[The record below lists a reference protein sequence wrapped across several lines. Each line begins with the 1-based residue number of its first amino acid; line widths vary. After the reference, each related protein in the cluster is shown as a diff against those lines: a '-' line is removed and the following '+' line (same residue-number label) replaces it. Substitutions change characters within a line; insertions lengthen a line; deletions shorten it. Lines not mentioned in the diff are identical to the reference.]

1 VYGLS
6 LILEQKKL
14 SQEDVTMKVETPQ
27 ILWNNEADKGINAP
41 LLSIDILGSGI
52 AKSNRSEVTQTQNI
66 NKNQNEFTHVLVT
79 SGNAACINL
88 WRVSFGLQQQPSQ
101 QQTGLAKGGNQ
112 SFCSDSSIFQNQ
124 TKPLFNKIDYMMSL
138 TRHDVTVNSVAF
150 SPDGLHLA
158 TAGDSGNIVVW
169 SVPVNKRGNNNGRHF
184 WFTLSSEKDLT
195 VRIVSTHCEGI
206 VDISWSTDSK
216 RFTVGTIDSCVLI
229 YEDKQYGI
237 NACSPETHR
246 KESDWQLVF
255 RNADQHGSFV
265 QGVAYDPLD
274 VYIASMGGDRTV
286 RVFPRKVPLKSKKKV
301 LRPANTSIIVGT
313 NAATAVV
320 TPPPHEHQRMVSQI
334 LTEAKLELGKP
345 KRIKQRSITVE
356 DSGGFE
362 NQNNVINLK
371 SQGEECRSAQ
381 QHQIKQIKH
390 KLFVDESNCESFF
403 RRLNWTVDG
412 AFLITP
418 AALWHGDN
426 ATDGEKKVLSLSSE
440 SPLFSTYLFAR
451 HRFEEPYR
459 VLTGLDKPSV
469 VVRANPVLFQLPP
482 SVLDESKENQYPLSR
497 KVSSERDG
505 QRQCPFPS
513 TSPSGL
519 PYRSIFAVLTLDSI
533 LIYDT
538 HHAAPLSVLQG
549 LHYSG
554 LTDCCWSSDGL
565 NLMVCSSDGYISIV
579 NFADGE
585 LGKVYNSP
593 TLKDDVISSTTDSHL
608 NGCPRAE
615 QTIEEL
621 PPIELSTLPPCDQD
635 PSQAVLVAPAA
646 KKARKMRITPTLV
659 SNGIHSS
666 STSVAN
672 EMLVSTSE
680 IKKITTTKRAISETE
695 IVGEVVTKL
704 SLNNNNIQSA
714 SSKINNNGG
723 EVIISSEAKPKKK
736 KKRVQP
742 FLVSSKY

>member
-1 VYGLS
+1 
-6 LILEQKKL
+6 
-14 SQEDVTMKVETPQ
+14 MKVETPQ

-41 LLSIDILGSGI
+41 LLSIDILGSGM
-52 AKSNRSEVTQTQNI
+52 AKTYSSEVKNK
-66 NKNQNEFTHVLVT
+66 NKNQNECTHVLVT
-79 SGNAACINL
+79 AGNAACINL
-88 WRVSFGLQQQPSQ
+88 WKVSFGMQLQPSQ
-101 QQTGLAKGGNQ
+101 QQTKLAKGGNQ
-112 SFCSDSSIFQNQ
+112 SCCSDSSIFQNQ
-124 TKPLFNKIDYMMSL
+124 TKPLFNNIDYMTSL

-206 VDISWSTDSK
+206 VDLSWSTDSK

-255 RNADQHGSFV
+255 RNADQHSSFV

-286 RVFPRKVPLKSKKKV
+286 RVFPRKVPMKSKKKV
-301 LRPANTSIIVGT
+301 LRPANNSIIEGT
-313 NAATAVV
+313 DAAAVVV
-320 TPPPHEHQRMVSQI
+320 TPAPHEHRRMVSQI
-334 LTEAKLELGKP
+334 LTEAKLELAKP
-345 KRIKQRSITVE
+345 KRIKQRSITFE
-356 DSGGFE
+356 DCSRLE
-362 NQNNVINLK
+362 NQSNLVNLT
-371 SQGEECRSAQ
+371 SQGEEYQSAQ
-381 QHQIKQIKH
+381 QQHIKQIKH

-403 RRLNWTVDG
+403 RRLSWTIDG
-412 AFLITP
+412 AFLVTP
-418 AALWHGDN
+418 AALWHGHND
-426 ATDGEKKVLSLSSE
+426 ADREKKVQSLPSA

-469 VVRANPVLFQLPP
+469 VVRPNPILFELPP
-482 SVLDESKENQYPLSR
+482 LVLEESKENQYPLSR
-497 KVSSERDG
+497 KNFSSG
-505 QRQCPFPS
+505 NSTKLYPFPS
-513 TSPSGL
+513 ASPSGL

-554 LTDCCWSSDGL
+554 LTDCCWSSDGM
-565 NLMVCSSDGYISIV
+565 NLMVCSSDGYISII
-579 NFADGE
+579 NFTDGE

-593 TLKDDVISSTTDSHL
+593 ASKDHIVSSTTGSHF
-608 NGCPRAE
+608 NSKAQAE
-615 QTIEEL
+615 VTVEQR
-621 PPIELSTLPPCDQD
+621 PPVELSPLPPCDHD
-635 PSQAVLVAPAA
+635 PLQTVLVAPAA
-646 KKARKMRITPTLV
+646 KKARKTRITPTLL
-659 SNGIHSS
+659 SNEIHF
-666 STSVAN
+666 TSACVLNGMTA
-672 EMLVSTSE
+672 SAKA
-680 IKKITTTKRAISETE
+680 IKKISTTKRAISETE

-704 SLNNNNIQSA
+704 SLDNNNIRNVSNENTN
-714 SSKINNNGG
+714 IIG
-723 EVIISSEAKPKKK
+723 EVVISSEGKPKKK

-742 FLVSSKY
+742 FLVSSKH

>member
-1 VYGLS
+1 
-6 LILEQKKL
+6 
-14 SQEDVTMKVETPQ
+14 MKVETPQ

-41 LLSIDILGSGI
+41 LLSIDILASGMT
-52 AKSNRSEVTQTQNI
+52 KF
-66 NKNQNEFTHVLVT
+66 NQNEECTHVLVT
-79 SGNAACINL
+79 AGNAACINL
-88 WRVSFGLQQQPSQ
+88 WRVSFGLQHQQPSQ
-101 QQTGLAKGGNQ
+101 HPQPSGLEKSGNPNPNPPPG
-112 SFCSDSSIFQNQ
+112 SSDSSIFQNK
-124 TKPLFNKIDYMMSL
+124 TKPLFNKIDYMTSL

-158 TAGDSGNIVVW
+158 TAGDSGNIVIW

-184 WFTLSSEKDLT
+184 WSTLSSEKDLT

-206 VDISWSTDSK
+206 VDLSWSTDSK

-229 YEDKQYGI
+229 YEDKHYGV

-246 KESDWQLVF
+246 KESEWQLVF

-286 RVFPRKVPLKSKKKV
+286 RVFPRKAPQKSKKKV
-301 LRPANTSIIVGT
+301 LRPANTSTMAG
-313 NAATAVV
+313 NQKNPALV

-334 LTEAKLELGKP
+334 LTEAKLEIGKP
-345 KRIKQRSITVE
+345 KRIKQRSVTV
-356 DSGGFE
+356 DDGRGDE
-362 NQNNVINLK
+362 NQETLENL
-371 SQGEECRSAQ
+371 QNQVDECQPAQ
-381 QHQIKQIKH
+381 QQQIKQIKH

-412 AFLITP
+412 AFLVTP
-418 AALWHGDN
+418 AALWHGTND
-426 ATDGEKKVLSLSSE
+426 ADGEK

-459 VLTGLDKPSV
+459 VLTGLEKPSV
-469 VVRANPVLFQLPP
+469 VVRPNPVLFELPS
-482 SVLDESKENQYPLSR
+482 SVLEESKENQYPDCNGS
-497 KVSSERDG
+497 K
-505 QRQCPFPS
+505 QYPFPA
-513 TSPSGL
+513 TSPSCL

-554 LTDCCWSSDGL
+554 LTDCCWSSDGM

-585 LGKVYNSP
+585 LGKVYDSP
-593 TLKDDVISSTTDSHL
+593 AWKDAGVSSSNANQSND
-608 NGCPRAE
+608 NARAE

-621 PPIELSTLPPCDQD
+621 PPVELSPLPPCDQD
-635 PSQAVLVAPAA
+635 SSQAMLVAPAA
-646 KKARKMRITPTLV
+646 KKARKTRITPTLV
-659 SNGIHSS
+659 SNEICSLQ
-666 STSVAN
+666 SVGN
-672 EMLVSTSE
+672 GVSTSTPA
-680 IKKITTTKRAISETE
+680 IKKPTSKRAISETE

-704 SLNNNNIQSA
+704 SLESNNIQSTGDKITNDCVKVALA
-714 SSKINNNGG
+714 SQ
-723 EVIISSEAKPKKK
+723 EKPKKK

-742 FLVSSKY
+742 FLVSSK

>member
-1 VYGLS
+1 
-6 LILEQKKL
+6 
-14 SQEDVTMKVETPQ
+14 MKVETPQ

-52 AKSNRSEVTQTQNI
+52 AKSNRNEVTQTQNT

-112 SFCSDSSIFQNQ
+112 SCSSDSSIFQNQ

-150 SPDGLHLA
+150 SPDGLHLT
-158 TAGDSGNIVVW
+158 TAGDSGNIVIW

-184 WFTLSSEKDLT
+184 WFTLGSEKDLT

-255 RNADQHGSFV
+255 RNADQHSSFV

-286 RVFPRKVPLKSKKKV
+286 RVFPRKAPLKSKKKV
-301 LRPANTSIIVGT
+301 LRPANTSNAMGT

-320 TPPPHEHQRMVSQI
+320 TPPPLEHQRMVSQI

-345 KRIKQRSITVE
+345 KRIKQRSITVD
-356 DSGGFE
+356 DSGGSE
-362 NQNNVINLK
+362 NQNNAINLK
-371 SQGEECRSAQ
+371 SQVEECRSAQ
-381 QHQIKQIKH
+381 QQQIKQIKH

-403 RRLNWTVDG
+403 RRLSWTVDG

-418 AALWHGDN
+418 AAIWHGDN
-426 ATDGEKKVLSLSSE
+426 ATDGEKKASSLSSE

-482 SVLDESKENQYPLSR
+482 SVLDESKENQYPLIR
-497 KVSSERDG
+497 KVPSECNG
-505 QRQCPFPS
+505 PRQYPFPS

-554 LTDCCWSSDGL
+554 LTDCCWSSDGM

-585 LGKVYNSP
+585 LGKVYVSP

-608 NGCPRAE
+608 NGCARAE
-615 QTIEEL
+615 QTVEEL
-621 PPIELSTLPPCDQD
+621 PPIELSPLPPCDQD
-635 PSQAVLVAPAA
+635 SSQAVLVAPAA

-659 SNGIHSS
+659 SNEIHSS
-666 STSVAN
+666 STTVAN
-672 EMLVSTSE
+672 EMLVSTSA
-680 IKKITTTKRAISETE
+680 IKKIITTKRAISETE

-704 SLNNNNIQSA
+704 SLDNNNIQSA

-723 EVIISSEAKPKKK
+723 EVIISSEVKPKKK

-742 FLVSSKY
+742 FLVSSNY

>member
-1 VYGLS
+1 
-6 LILEQKKL
+6 
-14 SQEDVTMKVETPQ
+14 MKVETPQ

-52 AKSNRSEVTQTQNI
+52 AKSNSSEVAQAQNM
-66 NKNQNEFTHVLVT
+66 NTNSNECTHVLVT
-79 SGNAACINL
+79 AGNADCINL

-101 QQTGLAKGGNQ
+101 QQTELAKGGNK
-112 SFCSDSSIFQNQ
+112 SCCSDSSIFQKQ
-124 TKPLFNKIDYMMSL
+124 SKPLFNKIDYMMSL

-206 VDISWSTDSK
+206 VDLSWSADSK

-255 RNADQHGSFV
+255 RNADQHSSFV

-286 RVFPRKVPLKSKKKV
+286 RVFPRKAPLKSKKKV
-301 LRPANTSIIVGT
+301 LRPANTSIIAGT
-313 NAATAVV
+313 NAAAALV
-320 TPPPHEHQRMVSQI
+320 TPPPHEHQRMVSRI

-356 DSGGFE
+356 DCIGFE
-362 NQNNVINLK
+362 NQNVINLK
-371 SQGEECRSAQ
+371 SQVEECQSAQ
-381 QHQIKQIKH
+381 QQQIKQIKH

-412 AFLITP
+412 AFLVTP

-426 ATDGEKKVLSLSSE
+426 NTDGEKKAPSSPSA

-451 HRFEEPYR
+451 HRFEEPFR
-459 VLTGLDKPSV
+459 VLTGLGKPSV
-469 VVRANPVLFQLPP
+469 VVQPNPVLFELPS
-482 SVLDESKENQYPLSR
+482 SVLEELKENQYPLSR
-497 KVSSERDG
+497 TVISNGNGSK
-505 QRQCPFPS
+505 QYPFPS
-513 TSPSGL
+513 SSQSSL

-554 LTDCCWSSDGL
+554 LTDCCWSSDGM
-565 NLMVCSSDGYISIV
+565 NLIVCSSDGYISII
-579 NFADGE
+579 NFTDGE
-585 LGKVYNSP
+585 LGKVYSSP
-593 TLKDDVISSTTDSHL
+593 SLKDDVVSTTTDSHL
-608 NGCPRAE
+608 DGITQAE
-615 QTIEEL
+615 QTVQEL
-621 PPIELSTLPPCDQD
+621 PPIELPPLPQCDQD
-635 PSQAVLVAPAA
+635 LSQAVLVAPAA
-646 KKARKMRITPTLV
+646 KKARKTRITPTLV
-659 SNGIHSS
+659 SNGICSS
-666 STSVAN
+666 STRVVNGMIASQSA
-672 EMLVSTSE
+672 
-680 IKKITTTKRAISETE
+680 IKKKTTTKRAVSETE
-695 IVGEVVTKL
+695 IVGDVVTKL
-704 SLNNNNIQSA
+704 SLDNNNVQSVRNKNI
-714 SSKINNNGG
+714 NNGG
-723 EVIISSEAKPKKK
+723 EVILSSEKKPKKK

>member
-1 VYGLS
+1 MEVFLVVIDLGDEKS
-6 LILEQKKL
+6 
-14 SQEDVTMKVETPQ
+14 SQEDLRMKVETPQ

-52 AKSNRSEVTQTQNI
+52 AKSNKSEVTQTQST
-66 NKNQNEFTHVLVT
+66 NKNQNECTHVLVT
-79 SGNAACINL
+79 AGNAACINL
-88 WRVSFGLQQQPSQ
+88 WRISFGLQEHPSQ
-101 QQTGLAKGGNQ
+101 RQTELANEGNK
-112 SFCSDSSIFQNQ
+112 SSCSNGSIFQHQ

-206 VDISWSTDSK
+206 VDLSWSNDSK

-229 YEDKQYGI
+229 YEDKYYGI

-286 RVFPRKVPLKSKKKV
+286 RVFPRKVPMKSKKKV
-301 LRPANTSIIVGT
+301 LRSASNIVIAGT
-313 NAATAVV
+313 NASAAVV

-334 LTEAKLELGKP
+334 LTEAKLELGKS
-345 KRIKQRSITVE
+345 KRIKQRSIAVE
-356 DSGGFE
+356 NCAGSG
-362 NQNNVINLK
+362 NQNSK
-371 SQGEECRSAQ
+371 SQIEECQSVP
-381 QHQIKQIKH
+381 QHQIRQIKQ

-403 RRLNWTVDG
+403 RRLNWTIDG

-418 AALWHGDN
+418 AALWHGEN
-426 ATDGEKKVLSLSSE
+426 KTDGETKEPSLSSA

-469 VVRANPVLFQLPP
+469 VVRSNPVLFKLPP
-482 SVLDESKENQYPLSR
+482 SVLDELKENQYPFSR
-497 KVSSERDG
+497 KPSSNSSRSK
-505 QRQCPFPS
+505 QYPFPS
-513 TSPSGL
+513 TVPSGL

-554 LTDCCWSSDGL
+554 LTDCCWSSDGM

-579 NFADGE
+579 NFTEGE
-585 LGKVYNSP
+585 LGEIYISPMSKEDMMPRMINSHFN
-593 TLKDDVISSTTDSHL
+593 DSS
-608 NGCPRAE
+608 RAE
-615 QTIEEL
+615 ETAADL
-621 PPIELSTLPPCDQD
+621 PPVESSPLPPCDKD
-635 PSQAVLVAPAA
+635 PTQAVLVAPAA
-646 KKARKMRITPTLV
+646 KKARKTRITPTLV
-659 SNGIHSS
+659 SNGINSA
-666 STSVAN
+666 STGVVN
-672 EMLVSTSE
+672 RMTVSTSE

-704 SLNNNNIQSA
+704 SLDSKKFESP
-714 SSKINNNGG
+714 SSKIIKGG
-723 EVIISSEAKPKKK
+723 TEVFISSEEKPKKK

-742 FLVSSKY
+742 SLVSSK

>member
-1 VYGLS
+1 
-6 LILEQKKL
+6 
-14 SQEDVTMKVETPQ
+14 MKVETPQ

-41 LLSIDILGSGI
+41 LLSIDILGSEI
-52 AKSNRSEVTQTQNI
+52 LKSNRSEVTETQDI
-66 NKNQNEFTHVLVT
+66 KTGPSECTHVLVT
-79 SGNAACINL
+79 AGNAACINL
-88 WRVSFGLQQQPSQ
+88 WRVSFGLQHQPSQ
-101 QQTGLAKGGNQ
+101 QQTGPGTGGNHF
-112 SFCSDSSIFQNQ
+112 SLSDCSIFQNK
-124 TKPLFNKIDYMMSL
+124 TKPLFNKIDYMTSL

-184 WFTLSSEKDLT
+184 WFNINSEKDLT

-206 VDISWSTDSK
+206 VDLSWSADSK

-229 YEDKQYGI
+229 YEDKHYGI

-274 VYIASMGGDRTV
+274 VYIATMGGDRTV
-286 RVFPRKVPLKSKKKV
+286 RVFPRKAPTKSKKKI
-301 LRPANTSIIVGT
+301 LRPANTRIAGT
-313 NAATAVV
+313 SSDAVMV
-320 TPPPHEHQRMVSQI
+320 SPPPRGHQRMVSQI
-334 LTEAKLELGKP
+334 LTEAKLEIGKP
-345 KRIKQRSITVE
+345 KRIKQRSVTVE
-356 DSGGFE
+356 DCGGVE
-362 NQNNVINLK
+362 NQNNAMNTK
-371 SQGEECRSAQ
+371 SQVGECQSAQ
-381 QHQIKQIKH
+381 IYKNKQIKQ

-412 AFLITP
+412 AFLVTP
-418 AALWHGDN
+418 AALWHGVNDTN
-426 ATDGEKKVLSLSSE
+426 GEKVTSA

-451 HRFEEPYR
+451 HRFDEPYR

-469 VVRANPVLFQLPP
+469 VVRPNPVLFELPP
-482 SVLDESKENQYPLSR
+482 SVLEESKENQWPSSR
-497 KVSSERDG
+497 KATFDFRAA
-505 QRQCPFPS
+505 QQFPS

-538 HHAAPLSVLQG
+538 HHDAPLSVLQG

-554 LTDCCWSSDGL
+554 LTDCCWSSDGT
-565 NLMVCSSDGYISIV
+565 NLMVCSSDGYISVI

-585 LGKVYNSP
+585 LGKVYNSH
-593 TLKDDVISSTTDSHL
+593 TLTDNLVCGTNGSHFVDDAQ
-608 NGCPRAE
+608 AE
-615 QTIEEL
+615 QTVEEQ
-621 PPIELSTLPPCDQD
+621 PPIEISPLPPCDQES
-635 PSQAVLVAPAA
+635 SQAVLVAPAA
-646 KKARKMRITPTLV
+646 KKPRKTRITPTLV
-659 SNGIHSS
+659 SNGLHSS
-666 STSVAN
+666 STCVEN
-672 EMLVSTSE
+672 EMIASTSVSRVA
-680 IKKITTTKRAISETE
+680 TTTKRAISETE
-695 IVGEVVTKL
+695 IVGEAVTKL
-704 SLNNNNIQSA
+704 SLDNSDRQSGSNKIT
-714 SSKINNNGG
+714 SSGE
-723 EVIISSEAKPKKK
+723 EVIISSEQKPKKK

>member
-1 VYGLS
+1 MYGLS

-621 PPIELSTLPPCDQD
+621 PPIELSPLPPCDQD